1 MGDDERPQKSDIGHS
16 VGKTLIEDT
25 GKSTG
30 KPRKKWLEYRSSLF
44 GEKKR
49 RSLFRMMINLSVVDD
64 FLYSSRNVETMAE

>member
-1 MGDDERPQKSDIGHS
+1 MGDDEKPQKSDIGHS
-16 VGKTLIEDT
+16 VGKTLIED
-25 GKSTG
+25 TG

-49 RSLFRMMINLSVVDD
+49 RLLIRMMINLSVVDD

>member
-1 MGDDERPQKSDIGHS
+1 MGDDEKPHKSDIGYS

-25 GKSTG
+25 EKSTG

-49 RSLFRMMINLSVVDD
+49 RLLIRMMINLSVVDD